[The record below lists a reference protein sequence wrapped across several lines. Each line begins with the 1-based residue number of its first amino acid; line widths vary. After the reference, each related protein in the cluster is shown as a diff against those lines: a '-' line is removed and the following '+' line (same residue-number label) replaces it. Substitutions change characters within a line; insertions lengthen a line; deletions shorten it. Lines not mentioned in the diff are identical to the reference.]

1 MGQQQLLLILLGVII
16 IGAAIVIG
24 ISLFGDNA
32 ISENRDAISNDL
44 IALGGRAQT
53 YYRRPRVYGGG
64 NNSFMGITIGTLTS
78 KASNAN
84 GTYSVTSVS
93 ANQVVVGATG
103 VEFGNDGN
111 RLSFTMTV
119 LPDSTILVAN
129 N

>member
-1 MGQQQLLLILLGVII
+1 MGQQQLLLVLLGVII
-16 IGAAIVIG
+16 VGAAIIIG
-24 ISLFGDNA
+24 ISMFGDNA
-32 ISENRDAISNDL
+32 VSENRDAMSNDL

-64 NNSFMGITIGTLTS
+64 NNSFMGLTIGTLTS

-84 GTYSVTSVS
+84 GTYSVTSVG
-93 ANQVVVGATG
+93 ANEVMLDAVG
-103 VEFGNDGN
+103 VEFGSDGN
-111 RLSFTMTV
+111 RLSVTMRV

>member
-1 MGQQQLLLILLGVII
+1 MGQQQLLLVLLGVII

-24 ISLFGDNA
+24 IFVFGDNA
-32 ISENRDAISNDL
+32 VSENRDAISNDL
-44 IALGGRAQT
+44 IALAGRAQT

-64 NNSFMGITIGTLTS
+64 NNSFMGITIESLTS
-78 KASNAN
+78 KPSNAN
-84 GTYSVTSVS
+84 GTYSVTSVN
-93 ANQVVVGATG
+93 ANQVVVDATG

-111 RLSFTMTV
+111 KLSFTMRV